1 MHRSTLSLF
10 ATLAIATAPAFAQA
24 KNVILFIG
32 DGVGVSSLNAAGIYG
47 YGKPQALYLEKMPHL
62 ALVDT
67 STAKEWVSDAAASAT
82 SWATGFKGR
91 NGVLS
96 QSPTAERG
104 VKDGETLKT
113 VLEYAEEHGL
123 STGIISND
131 DRTGVTIA
139 TVAAFYAHSN
149 DRGRSG
155 DIFLQLLHPKFG
167 NGPDVVIGTG
177 RKWITDAADK
187 MGHNLAQEIPASG
200 YSYLDSF
207 AAVSKLD
214 PSKDRVIALFDD
226 TEFDFN
232 QAVEQAVARLSRN
245 PKGYLLLAFSD
256 CHLGKTAKSLSRIV
270 ALDKAVQN
278 AAEKHKSDTLILMT
292 ADHGYDLRIKGEA
305 LAETAITATPQQI
318 ASIVSLE
325 DQHTAEEVPLIA
337 DGPGSERVHGFMS
350 NTDVFH
356 IMMAAFGWEKPGIAA
371 GQR

>member
-1 MHRSTLSLF
+1 MNRHLVRFL
-10 ATLAIATAPAFAQA
+10 IAVSISAAPAFPAA
-24 KNVILFIG
+24 KNVILFVG

-47 YGKPQALYLEKMPHL
+47 YGRPQALYLQKMPHL

-82 SWATGFKGR
+82 AWAAGHKGR
-91 NGVLS
+91 NGVVS
-96 QSPTAERG
+96 QSPDAVRG

-113 VLEYAEEHGL
+113 ILEYAEERGL

-139 TVAAFYAHSN
+139 IVAAFYSHTN
-149 DRGRSG
+149 NRQLSG
-155 DIFLQLLHPKFG
+155 DIFLQLLNPKFG

-177 RKWITDAADK
+177 RKWITDAVSK
-187 MGHNLAQEIPASG
+187 MGHDLTKEIPAKG
-200 YSYLDSF
+200 YAYVDSL
-207 AAVSKLD
+207 AAVTQLD
-214 PSKDRVIALFDD
+214 PSKERVISLFDD

-245 PKGYLLLAFSD
+245 PKGYLLVAFSD
-256 CHLGKTAKSLSRIV
+256 CHLGKGAKTLNRIV

-278 AAEKHKSDTLILMT
+278 AAEKHKNDTLILMT
-292 ADHGYDLRIKGEA
+292 ADHGYDLRIKGES
-305 LAETAITATPQQI
+305 LVETAVGATPQQI
-318 ASIVSLE
+318 AAVMSLE
-325 DQHTAEEVPLIA
+325 DQHTAEEVPLVA
-337 DGPGSERVHGFMS
+337 VGPGSEMVHGFMS

-356 IMMAAFGWEKPGIAA
+356 IILNAFGWAQDHSA